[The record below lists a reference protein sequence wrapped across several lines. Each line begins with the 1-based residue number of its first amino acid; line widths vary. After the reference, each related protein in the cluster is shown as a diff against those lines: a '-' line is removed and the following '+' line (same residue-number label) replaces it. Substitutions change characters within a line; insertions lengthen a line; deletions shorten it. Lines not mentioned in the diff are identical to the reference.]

1 MKRWML
7 AVGLIAL
14 LLGSADV
21 RAQSGTGLQAEDATQ
36 TTASEKISFAQSAQ
50 SEMDGALTE
59 VTKLLSAVADQDDEE
74 LMQCVQMKQ
83 ASIKALLDVSRR
95 ANDMMQE
102 ALASSSPERAEHE
115 FRKIAVALSK
125 SRQFLAEAEA
135 CAGQGDVVA
144 GTTDVE
150 VLNTQG
156 ITDADETSSTDV
168 DVVVGT
174 DPPSS
179 SQFE

>member
-1 MKRWML
+1 
-7 AVGLIAL
+7 
-14 LLGSADV
+14 
-21 RAQSGTGLQAEDATQ
+21 
-36 TTASEKISFAQSAQ
+36 
-50 SEMDGALTE
+50 
-59 VTKLLSAVADQDDEE
+59 
-74 LMQCVQMKQ
+74 
-83 ASIKALLDVSRR
+83 
-95 ANDMMQE
+95 MMQE